1 MAVISID
8 YNDGNKKD
16 LGYKG
21 IDVSYNNLKSKKK
34 FDSGN
39 FVKDWYDCIKFC
51 ITKIQNSEPIIHS
64 SSVNHFFMDGA
75 KYDSAYLV
83 VTKEKTSLSYDSENH
98 GENIE
103 LFVEENTTPTWEELR
118 KICGDEKKKEETK
131 VKSKKKTKK
140 QLTKL

>member
-16 LGYKG
+16 LGYKSV
-21 IDVSYNNLKSKKK
+21 DLSYNNLKSKKV
-34 FDSGN
+34 FNSGN

-51 ITKIQNSEPIIHS
+51 ITKIQNTEPIMHS

-75 KYDSAYLV
+75 NYDSAYLV
-83 VTKEKTSLSYDSENH
+83 VTKENVSLSYDSSKH

-103 LFVEENTTPTWEELR
+103 LFVEENTTPTWDELR
-118 KICGDEKKKEETK
+118 KICGDEKKEVK
-131 VKSKKKTKK
+131 KSKKKK
-140 QLTKL
+140 LTKV

>member
-8 YNDGNKKD
+8 YNDGNKKN
-16 LGYKG
+16 LGYKSV
-21 IDVSYNNLKSKKK
+21 DVSYNNLKSVKK

-39 FVKDWYDCIKFC
+39 FVKDWYDCTKFC
-51 ITKIQNSEPIIHS
+51 ITKIGNKEPIIHS
-64 SSVNHFFMDGA
+64 SSVNHFIMDGA

-83 VTKEKTSLSYDSENH
+83 VTEKSTSLSYDSKLH

-118 KICGDEKKKEETK
+118 KICGDEKKVENKKSNTKKKKLTK
-131 VKSKKKTKK
+131 V
-140 QLTKL
+140 

>member
-16 LGYKG
+16 LGYKS
-21 IDVSYNNLKSKKK
+21 IDVSYNNLKSKKV
-34 FDSGN
+34 FNSGN

-51 ITKIQNSEPIIHS
+51 ITKIQNTEPIMHS

-75 KYDSAYLV
+75 NYDSAYLV
-83 VTKEKTSLSYDSENH
+83 VTKENVSLSYDSSKH

-103 LFVEENTTPTWEELR
+103 LFVEENTTPTWDELR
-118 KICGDEKKKEETK
+118 KICGDEKKEVK
-131 VKSKKKTKK
+131 KSKKKK
-140 QLTKL
+140 LTKV

>member
-16 LGYKG
+16 LGYKSV
-21 IDVSYNNLKSKKK
+21 DLSYNNLKSKKV
-34 FDSGN
+34 FNSGN

-51 ITKIQNSEPIIHS
+51 ITKIQNTEPIMHS

-75 KYDSAYLV
+75 NYDSAYLV
-83 VTKEKTSLSYDSENH
+83 VTKESVSLSYDSSKH

-103 LFVEENTTPTWEELR
+103 LFVEENTTPTWDELR
-118 KICGDEKKKEETK
+118 KICGDEKKEVK
-131 VKSKKKTKK
+131 KSKKKK
-140 QLTKL
+140 LTKV

>member
-16 LGYKG
+16 LGYRS
-21 IDVSYNNLKSKKK
+21 IDVSYNNLKSKKV
-34 FDSGN
+34 FNSGN

-51 ITKIQNSEPIIHS
+51 ITKIQNTEPKMHS

-83 VTKEKTSLSYDSENH
+83 VTKEKTSLSYDSEMH

-118 KICGDEKKKEETK
+118 KICGDEKKVNE
-131 VKSKKKTKK
+131 VKSKKKSKTKK
-140 QLTKL
+140 QLNKS

>member
-1 MAVISID
+1 MAVVNID

-16 LGYKG
+16 LGYRS
-21 IDVSYNNLKSKKK
+21 IDVSYNNLKSKKV

-51 ITKIQNSEPIIHS
+51 ITKIQNIEPIMHS

-83 VTKEKTSLSYDSENH
+83 VTKEKTSLSYDSEMH

-118 KICGDEKKKEETK
+118 KICGDEKKK
-131 VKSKKKTKK
+131 VQKKKTKK
-140 QLTKL
+140 QLNKV